1 MQVREKPW
9 YCKRIWI
16 WIKDN
21 KYVSEG
27 AVEVEGYTA
36 RKLAEISEYLNGE
49 GAFLLLIELR
59 DNPQRAKAWI
69 KEGFKHK

>member
-1 MQVREKPW
+1 MDIYICKFEKKPDIA
-9 YCKRIWI
+9 KEFEI

-59 DNPQRAKAWI
+59 DNPQRAKA
-69 KEGFKHK
+69 